1 MNTLNVAQFSPF
13 NRRLRKCSGSGSSYG
28 ASIPKTKGMTVCA
41 KTLLPLS
48 SSSFFGSK
56 TRATRASGILITFTV
71 HSSLSP
77 SWYYLIRK
85 TRKRGF
91 ARFRPVLWRVPSFS
105 FRWRVYLTRL
115 FECTRRNAFFASV
128 CRSFAARQ
136 RMKEGGAEFRI
147 AKGAE

>member
-41 KTLLPLS
+41 KILLLLFS
-48 SSSFFGSK
+48 SSLDPLFGSK

-85 TRKRGF
+85 TRKREF
-91 ARFRPVLWRVPSFS
+91 ARFRLFCDVFPRFRFVGAFTWPGFSNAREETRFSRVCVEVSPRGSGWKREEQSF
-105 FRWRVYLTRL
+105 V
-115 FECTRRNAFFASV
+115 
-128 CRSFAARQ
+128 
-136 RMKEGGAEFRI
+136 
-147 AKGAE
+147 